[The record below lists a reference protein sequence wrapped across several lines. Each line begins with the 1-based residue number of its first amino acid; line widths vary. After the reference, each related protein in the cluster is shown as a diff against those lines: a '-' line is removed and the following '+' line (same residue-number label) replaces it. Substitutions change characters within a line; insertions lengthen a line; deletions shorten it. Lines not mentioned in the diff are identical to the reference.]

1 MASFKD
7 LNIETPKPA
16 LVGDKIEMRD
26 VLDTE
31 VTVCNFSIVESKY
44 TEKGNGK
51 CLRLQLKVEDRDR
64 VLFTG
69 SGVLM
74 ETLDLIPKDKF
85 PFTTKIIKK
94 NRRFEFT

>member
-1 MASFKD
+1 MTNFKD
-7 LNIETPKPA
+7 LGVNTPSPSLK
-16 LVGDKIEMRD
+16 GDKIETRD

-31 VTVCNFSIVESKY
+31 VTVCDYSIVDSKF
-44 TEKGNGK
+44 TDKGNGK
-51 CLRLQLKVEDRDR
+51 CLRLQLKVEDKDR

-74 ETLDLIPKDKF
+74 DMVEQIPKNKL
-85 PFTTKIIKK
+85 PFTTKIIKR